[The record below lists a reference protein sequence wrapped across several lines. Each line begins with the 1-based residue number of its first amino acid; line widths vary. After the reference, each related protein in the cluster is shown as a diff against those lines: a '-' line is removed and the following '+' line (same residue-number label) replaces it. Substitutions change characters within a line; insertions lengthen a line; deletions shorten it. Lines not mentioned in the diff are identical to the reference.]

1 MKITS
6 HLLHGYESTKKIKYK
21 DITLNFPNTFYYK
34 DLKDQEIGGVLK
46 ANFLIDNKLIQ
57 TYSKSE
63 NHVGVI
69 AATRLGKT
77 TSYVIP
83 SILSF
88 AKQKKKRRMLISDPK
103 GELYKITADFLR
115 KEGYNVKLLNFRDFQ
130 HSEYWN
136 PLTPI
141 FRLYQK
147 INTIEDEVDVV
158 QTEIGLRNIFKGVIF
173 NKQKEL
179 DLAIENEK
187 KLIMEQVGEE
197 IDNIVAMI
205 ISIDKLSD
213 PYWEESARIL
223 LASILWGMLED
234 SNPSTPNTVIT
245 EETFSFSTALSIMD
259 GLEDLDISYNKNGFF
274 KSRSKDSKAY
284 CLAKNCIL
292 DNSQN
297 TRRNIICTFNTK
309 MAIYK
314 SSAIRLITSCNS
326 FEMSELIDEDKP
338 VAIFIAY
345 KDELKT
351 HYQIISFFVQNAYT
365 FLIQYA
371 NQKSSGKLDTPFYF
385 ILDEFGNFPKIKDFE
400 TVVSA
405 CAGRNIWFILI
416 LQSYAQLNNVYGENN
431 AKIIK
436 DNLNIHI
443 FIGSNNPDTL
453 NEFSKECGKVT
464 RISPLCALNGSGEE
478 IDNFQL
484 ETIPLVPISKLANLK
499 VGECVVTEA
508 NCGYVLFSKLERYF
522 ACEEY
527 TTLSFTEDKL
537 YTSKINPLDDKYEYK
552 YKNV

>member
-527 TTLSFTEDKL
+527 TTLPFTEDKL